1 MHYCYKTWVQTL
13 MKIKKVLFLLNLPAN
28 KKVDDKG
35 VNIHYVYGTH
45 WQFMDVYRKYK
56 QCALMF

>member
-1 MHYCYKTWVQTL
+1 